1 MATNEARRGLTRI
14 ALAPK
19 LVLIVASVAA
29 LMAATLLAIVT
40 SKTSGNLIQEF
51 ESKGEAIALSLAF
64 ALEGNGQGTP
74 AENVGRAK
82 GLLDASRT
90 LNGVSYIYIQD
101 REGSILAH
109 TFVPSFPPEFVEQNW
124 IEPGELARSG
134 RRVKIAPRKQ
144 IETAAGRINAI
155 DVAAPMAHGTL
166 GVVHVGMDW
175 GSIEGTVE
183 GLRRSM
189 LLWSAGVA
197 AVAIVAGFVLAAA
210 MVVRPIRSLT
220 RVTTDIAEHGDLTQ
234 RIEID
239 STDEIGQLA
248 ASFSRM
254 VGRLSAIHGS
264 LKKSA
269 GVLNHSVVQLGS
281 STDEQEKAFGLQA
294 AALLQAQATAQQIKD
309 GSVRALER
317 AGAVLKAAERAA
329 DLGRTGETAIET
341 SFAGLSDIR
350 GQVAQIAEQI
360 GSLRTWIDQIG
371 RITETVKDLA
381 DQSNMLALNAA
392 IEAVRSGEHGKGFAV
407 VAREIRLLADQSIR
421 ATSRVREVLGSL
433 GSAIRA
439 AVSLTEQ
446 GAQRMETGLVQVR
459 TSGETFRELSNSVA
473 RTREVVRDIAA
484 AVDQQHAGIDA
495 IFGAVTEVTGNMGQ
509 AQTRLSGTVSAT
521 AEVKAV
527 SNEILAILESY
538 RV

>member
-1 MATNEARRGLTRI
+1 
-14 ALAPK
+14 
-19 LVLIVASVAA
+19 
-29 LMAATLLAIVT
+29 AI
-40 SKTSGNLIQEF
+40 
-51 ESKGEAIALSLAF
+51 
-64 ALEGNGQGTP
+64 
-74 AENVGRAK
+74 
-82 GLLDASRT
+82 
-90 LNGVSYIYIQD
+90 
-101 REGSILAH
+101 
-109 TFVPSFPPEFVEQNW
+109 
-124 IEPGELARSG
+124 
-134 RRVKIAPRKQ
+134 
-144 IETAAGRINAI
+144 
-155 DVAAPMAHGTL
+155 
-166 GVVHVGMDW
+166 
-175 GSIEGTVE
+175 
-183 GLRRSM
+183 
-189 LLWSAGVA
+189 
-197 AVAIVAGFVLAAA
+197 AIVAGFVLAAA

-269 GVLNHSVVQLGS
+269 GVLNNSVVQLGS

-407 VAREIRLLADQSIR
+407 VAREIRLLADQSIQ
-421 ATSRVREVLGSL
+421 ATNRVREILEDIG
-433 GSAIRA
+433 GAIRV
-439 AVSLTEQ
+439 AVSITERGSQ
-446 GAQRMETGLVQVR
+446 KIEGGLLQVKQ
-459 TSGETFRELSNSVA
+459 SGENLRELSNIVKDNSSAVRQIA
-473 RTREVVRDIAA
+473 AEVTEQNAGITMNFREV
-484 AVDQQHAGIDA
+484 
-495 IFGAVTEVTGNMGQ
+495 TY
-509 AQTRLSGTVSAT
+509 QTR
-521 AEVKAV
+521 
-527 SNEILAILESY
+527 
-538 RV
+538 